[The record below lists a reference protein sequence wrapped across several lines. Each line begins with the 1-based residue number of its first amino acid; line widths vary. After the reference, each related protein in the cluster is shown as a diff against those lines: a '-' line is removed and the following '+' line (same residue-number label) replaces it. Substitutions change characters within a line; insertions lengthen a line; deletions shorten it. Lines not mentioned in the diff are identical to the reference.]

1 MCKAVTFKLAETEFT
16 SDFIALELGMVDV
29 ILGIQWLETLG
40 KCEVDWKEQE
50 LSFMY
55 HGNKV
60 TLFGDP
66 SLHGSSFS
74 FKSLSPISNADKR
87 EEESSYYQQAR

>member
-1 MCKAVTFKLAETEFT
+1 
-16 SDFIALELGMVDV
+16 MVDV

-50 LSFMY
+50 QSFTY
-55 HGNKV
+55 HGNKM

-66 SLHGSSFS
+66 SFHGSSFY

-87 EEESSYYQQAR
+87 GRGELILSASEVTSVIPENYDKAGDSTGQV